1 MANTEEYIES
11 LKKKHKHLH
20 QTIEALEAE
29 KAPDEVITRQKRE
42 KLALKDKIFQLSSK

>member
-29 KAPDEVITRQKRE
+29 KAPAEFINRQKKE
-42 KLALKDKIFQLSSK
+42 KLAVKDKIHQLSSK